1 MLFHALFDFFTY
13 QILATGDAR
22 IIAYAVRGTLMT
34 ILGVY
39 LLLKLRQR
47 VGEDAVRVLTV
58 DEARQTPSP
67 LVA

>member
-1 MLFHALFDFFTY
+1 
-13 QILATGDAR
+13 
-22 IIAYAVRGTLMT
+22 LMT

-47 VGEDAVRVLTV
+47 VGEDAVRTLTA
-58 DEARQTPSP
+58 DEVGQRPFP

>member
-39 LLLKLRQR
+39 LLLQLRQR
-47 VGEDAVRVLTV
+47 VSDDAVRTLTA
-58 DEARQTPSP
+58 DEVGQRPFP